1 MLIVLYKSEI
11 VSWTKYGM
19 FHYVLNKTI
28 MLRWSLMPQI
38 DPSHIARCAQL
49 AMILEVS
56 ATPKPGNIDR
66 DHNYTDTRFE
76 HFLASAV
83 GVYPILEKAALSK
96 AGIGRLIYDSVME
109 SSKWQSGG
117 NTHFGAFILLIP
129 LVMAGG
135 RCENKK
141 CLKEEVS
148 RIVRETTVDD
158 AFEFYRA
165 FSRAGVKVKPV
176 ADLDLTDTDSIEKIM
191 TQGLTLFD
199 LMEIS
204 ASYDMIAEEWV
215 NGFEK
220 TFECRVLIQEKIKK
234 YGINDAV
241 VLTFMEL
248 LSRNKDTF
256 IRTKFDI
263 MKAEDISMRATSI
276 LQKGDMKGIMND
288 ICQFDEELLKE
299 GVNPGSTADIII
311 AGLFVS
317 LFEGMRF

>member
-1 MLIVLYKSEI
+1 M
-11 VSWTKYGM
+11 T
-19 FHYVLNKTI
+19 H
-28 MLRWSLMPQI
+28 I

-83 GVYPILEKAALSK
+83 GVYPILEMAAISE
-96 AGIGRLIYDSVME
+96 AGVGKLIYNSVVE

-135 RCENKK
+135 QCENKE
-141 CLKEEVS
+141 CLEEDVQK
-148 RIVRETTVDD
+148 IVRETTVDD
-158 AFEFYRA
+158 AVDFYRA
-165 FSRAGVKVKPV
+165 FAAAGVKVKPV
-176 ADLDLTDTDSIEKIM
+176 ADLDLIDMDSIEKIKA
-191 TQGLTLFD
+191 QGLTLFD
-199 LMEIS
+199 LMEMS
-204 ASYDMIAEEWV
+204 ASYDMIAEEWI

-220 TFECRVLIQEKIKK
+220 TFECSFLIREKITK
-234 YGINDAV
+234 YGINDAI
-241 VLTFMEL
+241 VLTFMDL

-256 IRTKFDI
+256 VRTKFDI
-263 MKAEDISMRATSI
+263 KKAEEVSLRAGRI
-276 LQKGDMKGIMND
+276 LQKSDIAGIKKGI
-288 ICQFDEELLKE
+288 CHFDEELLKE

-311 AGLFVS
+311 AGLFAS

>member
-1 MLIVLYKSEI
+1 MTY
-11 VSWTKYGM
+11 
-19 FHYVLNKTI
+19 
-28 MLRWSLMPQI
+28 I

-49 AMILEVS
+49 AMLLEVS

-83 GVYPILEKAALSK
+83 GVYPILEKAAVTK
-96 AGIGRLIYDSVME
+96 AGIGKLLYESVVE

-135 RCENKK
+135 RCKNRK
-141 CLKEEVS
+141 CLEEEVQK
-148 RIVRETTVDD
+148 IVRETTVDD
-158 AFEFYRA
+158 AIEFFRA
-165 FSRAGVKVKPV
+165 FAMAGVKVKPV
-176 ADLDLTDTDSIEKIM
+176 ADLDLTDTDSIGQIKSK
-191 TQGLTLFD
+191 GLTLYD

-204 ASYDMIAEEWV
+204 KSYDMIAEEWI

-220 TFECRVLIQEKIKK
+220 TFECSVLIQEKIRN

-263 MKAEDISMRATSI
+263 KKAEEVTIRATSI
-276 LQKGDMKGIMND
+276 LQKGDMTGIMNG